1 MVMKCDDRQDLNL
14 LAILL
19 IKDHLTT
26 VADAS
31 NIIVR
36 DDLYEDVRMMH
47 FSTQRMSLIN
57 VFNV

>member
-1 MVMKCDDRQDLNL
+1 MKCDDRQDLNL